1 MCYQDA
7 NDKAIFSDTVIILG
21 LPIEFILLKHVVGL
35 SFALLNAMSF
45 SLTAH
50 FFKETE
56 ARLRGPWLP
65 GRVGPHAAEGVTAAG
80 AGEAEGGSRGTRLRL
95 C

>member
-35 SFALLNAMSF
+35 SFALLNAVSF

-50 FFKETE
+50 FLKKQRRDSGVLGFL
-56 ARLRGPWLP
+56 AGWAPMLQRG
-65 GRVGPHAAEGVTAAG
+65 
-80 AGEAEGGSRGTRLRL
+80 
-95 C
+95 